1 MHPETHHGCVWEGPG
16 PSPLK
21 KASPRRATSEGGSS
35 PVEPHRG
42 CIGRAVSQQ
51 FFVALSIRFLRLW
64 DTSNRDPALA
74 ASSLAD
80 FEDILRTLFVKGHI
94 MLDCAQEVAGLGV
107 AKTITQIAME
117 QCQDMIKIRWGSRTK
132 YLWSKT
138 SKDECAS
145 VLAEIRSIVE
155 DMLSRLA
162 ADFHT
167 RDLYMSVEAL
177 ELSAWQS
184 VLAATQDAAK

>member
-1 MHPETHHGCVWEGPG
+1 M
-16 PSPLK
+16 
-21 KASPRRATSEGGSS
+21 
-35 PVEPHRG
+35 
-42 CIGRAVSQQ
+42 
-51 FFVALSIRFLRLW
+51 RLW

-107 AKTITQIAME
+107 AKTITQIGME

-132 YLWSKT
+132 YLWSNS